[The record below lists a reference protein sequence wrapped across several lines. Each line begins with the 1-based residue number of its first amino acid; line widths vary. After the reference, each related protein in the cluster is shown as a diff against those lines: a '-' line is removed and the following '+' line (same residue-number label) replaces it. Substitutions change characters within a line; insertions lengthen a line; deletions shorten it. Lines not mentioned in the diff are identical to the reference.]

1 MAFALT
7 EFKSALK
14 QGGARPSLFSVEIQ
28 YPQGLPLPPTPAR
41 YLIKGTNIPAS
52 TIGTHEV
59 FFHGKSVKVA
69 GDRTFDTLDT
79 TIINDE
85 DFGVRAVLEKW
96 MDLISDHKLNRRERR
111 WKGEGDSAPYKG
123 EVIITQYSKAGDHV
137 HHYHLIGAFPSAL
150 STINLDW
157 GTQEIEEFTC
167 TWTFDRWMPGSKPHL
182 LSAEVTHG
190 TDLQRQPKPTLFN
203 LSFSGEQDD

>member
-7 EFKSALK
+7 EFKNNLK

-28 YPQGLPLPPTPAR
+28 YPQGLRLPPTPSR
-41 YLIKGTNIPAS
+41 FLIKGTSIPAS

-59 FFHGKSVKVA
+59 FFHGKAIKVA

-85 DFGVRAVLEKW
+85 DFGIRSTLEKW
-96 MDLISDHKLNRRERR
+96 MDFISDHKLNKREKR
-111 WKGEGDSAPYKG
+111 WKGQGETAEYKG
-123 EVIITQYSKAGDHV
+123 EIIITQHSKAGKEL

-190 TDLQRQPKPTLFN
+190 TDLQTQN
-203 LSFSGEQDD
+203 S

>member
-28 YPQGLPLPPTPAR
+28 YPQGLRLPPTASKF
-41 YLIKGTNIPAS
+41 LIKATTIPAS
-52 TIGTHEV
+52 TIGTHEI
-59 FFHGKSVKVA
+59 FFHGKAIKVA

-85 DFGVRAVLEKW
+85 DFGIRATLEKW
-96 MDLISDHKLNRRERR
+96 IDFISDHKLNKRVDQ
-111 WKGEGDSAPYKG
+111 WKGQGETAEYKG
-123 EVIITQYSKAGDHV
+123 EVIISQYSKAGESL

-190 TDLQRQPKPTLFN
+190 TDLQKQTV
-203 LSFSGEQDD
+203 

>member
-7 EFKSALK
+7 EFKSNLK

-28 YPQGLPLPPTPAR
+28 YPQGLRLPPTASKF
-41 YLIKGTNIPAS
+41 LIKATTIPAS
-52 TIGTHEV
+52 TIGTHEI
-59 FFHGKSVKVA
+59 FFHGKAIKVA

-85 DFGVRAVLEKW
+85 DFGIRATLEKW
-96 MDLISDHKLNRRERR
+96 IDFISDHKLNKRVDQ
-111 WKGEGDSAPYKG
+111 WKGQGETAEYKG
-123 EVIITQYSKAGDHV
+123 EVIISQYSKAGESL

-190 TDLQRQPKPTLFN
+190 TDLQKRTA
-203 LSFSGEQDD
+203 